1 MIAKKYNPDVIRK
14 VWNLIPKQTAFTA
27 IQDVLQQYGTT
38 FNEELAAFGLW
49 NYFTGSRADT
59 VQFYSEGHLY
69 PEVSLAGDYFLQYK
83 TLSLN
88 EQMRKLSSTY
98 FKVTNE
104 NDQKEIGL
112 VVTNFDT
119 PSNNYLTSDKAD
131 IKISL
136 VPLQAGDD
144 LDDLDFFLKNN
155 LVKLNGNIG
164 IRMDVPDS
172 LVNSFRATAVVSGNN
187 NSDIVQFF
195 PPPSITKNAVSIY
208 NIYPNPF
215 MIGQQDSLTI
225 KYVISEPKPGEI
237 IFITE
242 NGQVIKQVSF
252 QSPLYKLRWDGRNAN
267 GDFVSSG
274 IYLVLLRAG
283 SSVDMKK
290 VAIIR
295 K

>member
-1 MIAKKYNPDVIRK
+1 
-14 VWNLIPKQTAFTA
+14 
-27 IQDVLQQYGTT
+27 
-38 FNEELAAFGLW
+38 
-49 NYFTGSRADT
+49 
-59 VQFYSEGHLY
+59 
-69 PEVSLAGDYFLQYK
+69 
-83 TLSLN
+83 
-88 EQMRKLSSTY
+88 MRKLSSTY

-104 NDQKEIGL
+104 NDQNEIGL
-112 VVTNFDT
+112 VITNFDT
-119 PSNNYLTSDKAD
+119 PSNNYLTNDKAD

-155 LVKLNGNIG
+155 LVKLNGNLG

-172 LVNSFRATAVVSGNN
+172 LMNSFRATAVVSGNN

-195 PPPSITKNAVSIY
+195 PPPSITKDAVSIY

-215 MIGQQDSLTI
+215 IIGQQDSLTI

-237 IFITE
+237 FFFTE
-242 NGQVIKQVSF
+242 NGQVVKQASF
-252 QSPLYKLRWDGRNAN
+252 QSPLYKYNWDGRNSS

-290 VAIIR
+290 IAIIR